1 MIQRFRLI
9 KSFLQHPQSF
19 QKRFRTLRHLTLTS
33 DLSLLPALWSNLSPP
48 SVNQKVDQKP
58 RPTVHLQTDSSS
70 LTLTGLC
77 VVACSLRPRAHSLL
91 ILGGSE
97 KCEDTGRCLCLLS
110 ISSFRQEGSSAL
122 CVVVMIHSM
131 LQGRSL
137 GSSQKCSVY
146 HHEMNS
152 NAEILYIRGQQEDHR
167 ASNTN
172 RDTGIRMINGQENRV
187 WEKMSRFSTF
197 YSSMHRS
204 IYPENTASLRSKRK
218 L

>member
-1 MIQRFRLI
+1 M
-9 KSFLQHPQSF
+9 
-19 QKRFRTLRHLTLTS
+19 
-33 DLSLLPALWSNLSPP
+33 
-48 SVNQKVDQKP
+48 
-58 RPTVHLQTDSSS
+58 
-70 LTLTGLC
+70 
-77 VVACSLRPRAHSLL
+77 ACSLRPRAHSLL

-97 KCEDTGRCLCLLS
+97 KYEDTGRCLCLLS

-152 NAEILYIRGQQEDHR
+152 NAEILYIRGQREDHR

-187 WEKMSRFSTF
+187 WEKNVKIQHF
-197 YSSMHRS
+197 
-204 IYPENTASLRSKRK
+204 L
-218 L
+218 